1 MSETVREEERRGAAH
16 ANGPCER
23 VEPTQQEPPAGEL
36 VAVVVQLR
44 VVHAAHVARDHA
56 PERAG
61 PQAMHHVGR
70 QVVQVATIEQQR
82 AVHRVAQR
90 RQEAGYARESS
101 RMHSNA
107 TARYI
112 HSYERSAHTE
122 THRGANVAP
131 KTARLVNAHP
141 RRGDVGRHAE
151 VRQPEVLHLQFPE
164 HAAQRPIERA
174 ACMSGVQ

>member
-1 MSETVREEERRGAAH
+1 MARAAHVSEARLDLAAVKHLWRRAREHQYLWRAEAAAAQGGAALLLCACMSETVREEERRGAAH

-70 QVVQVATIEQQR
+70 QVVQVATIEQQ
-82 AVHRVAQR
+82 
-90 RQEAGYARESS
+90 
-101 RMHSNA
+101 
-107 TARYI
+107 
-112 HSYERSAHTE
+112 
-122 THRGANVAP
+122 
-131 KTARLVNAHP
+131 
-141 RRGDVGRHAE
+141 
-151 VRQPEVLHLQFPE
+151 
-164 HAAQRPIERA
+164 
-174 ACMSGVQ
+174 